1 MVKVI
6 GIGDNVVDKYVDIR
20 TMYPGGNALNFS
32 VYAKQIG
39 AESSAYM
46 GTFGTDEAAAHI
58 QRTLAELEIGTTRC
72 RQVEGENG
80 YAMVGLEDGDRVF
93 LYSNNGG
100 VGSTHKLVLSEADL
114 SYIKGYDLVHTSR
127 YSYIEAELEKL
138 KKTGVRVS
146 FDFSDDFT
154 EGYLQDVCPHVDFSF
169 LSCSHL
175 NDSEVKK
182 LLQKVY
188 NMGSTIAVATMGSKG
203 AVLYNGTEFYRQQPH
218 LVEAIDTLGAG
229 DSFITAFLLHYIEY
243 NRETGVNI
251 DKLIKE
257 SLDKGAAMAAKNC
270 MVDGAFG
277 YGLTY

>member
-32 VYAKQIG
+32 VYAKQLG
-39 AESSAYM
+39 AESAYM
-46 GTFGTDEAAAHI
+46 GTFGTDEAAVHI
-58 QRTLAELEIGTTRC
+58 QQTLAEIGVDTTRC

-100 VGSTHKLVLSEADL
+100 VGSTHKLALSEDDL
-114 SYIKGYDLVHTSR
+114 AYIKGYDLVHTSR

-138 KKTGVRVS
+138 KKIGVRVA

-154 EGYLQDVCPHVDFSF
+154 EDYLQDVCPYIDFSF

-175 NDSEVKK
+175 SNSEVRE
-182 LLQKVY
+182 LLQRVY
-188 NMGSTIAVATMGSKG
+188 DMGSRIVVATMGSKG

-218 LVEAIDTLGAG
+218 LVEAVDTLGAG
-229 DSFITAFLLHYIEY
+229 DSFITAFLLNYIQHDPES
-243 NRETGVNI
+243 RVNI
-251 DKLIKE
+251 EKSIKE
-257 SLDKGAAMAAKNC
+257 SLDKGAALAAKNC